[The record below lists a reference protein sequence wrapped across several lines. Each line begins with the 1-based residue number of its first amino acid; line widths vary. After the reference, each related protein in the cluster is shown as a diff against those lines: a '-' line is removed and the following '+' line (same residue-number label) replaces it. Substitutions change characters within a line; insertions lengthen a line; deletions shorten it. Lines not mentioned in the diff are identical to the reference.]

1 MQVMSERA
9 ERGSVAID
17 QSALALGLDEF
28 SLLSRLQTGEIAAVR
43 ARSGEMMIPDS
54 ELQRLGASQAAK
66 QSVGEGVFLP
76 DHRLGIDRG
85 ISGLKRSGEHRH
97 FYRVAGSDERFSES
111 EINAYR
117 AAFSAIAERVDVLRD
132 LTWQLNGSG
141 QLPDSCDSEVNTPQT
156 GLWDVRSALLNLNT
170 GEILLC
176 QQGDEFAV
184 IERFGEASPYRQANG
199 SAQILLRGS
208 DPHQLTEAFKA
219 DAKRTLEFMASNLAA
234 KAQRIVWEQFP
245 EQRPGEIV
253 AAISQRCHQA
263 ITNVETISQTQGVRQ
278 TVSPGISI

>member
-1 MQVMSERA
+1 MQVMSEWADKR
-9 ERGSVAID
+9 SVAID

-28 SLLSRLQTGEIAAVR
+28 SLLSRLQTGEIAAMR
-43 ARSGEMMIPDS
+43 ARWGEMLIPDS

-85 ISGLKRSGEHRH
+85 ISGLKRSGEHH
-97 FYRVAGSDERFSES
+97 HYYQVAGSDERFSDS

-117 AAFSAIAERVDVLRD
+117 AAFSAIGERVGVLRD
-132 LTWQLNGSG
+132 LNGQLNGSG
-141 QLPDSCDSEVNTPQT
+141 QLPDSCDFEVNTPQT
-156 GLWDVRSALLNLNT
+156 GHWGVRSALLNLNA
-170 GEILLC
+170 GEIVLC
-176 QQGDEFAV
+176 QHGDEFAV
-184 IERFGEASPYRQANG
+184 IERFGEDSPYGQTNG

-208 DPHQLTEAFKA
+208 DPHQLTVAFKA
-219 DAKRTLEFMASNLAA
+219 DAKRTLEFMASNLTA

-245 EQRPGEIV
+245 DHRPGAIV
-253 AAISQRCHQA
+253 AAISERCHQA

-278 TVSPGISI
+278 TVSRGISI